1 MNHLPLSRNC
11 ARRRGSLF
19 RRSLPCVLALL
30 CAGAVAQ
37 TPAAPAPSR
46 AAVAPAKY
54 RVEMVS
60 VFGARP
66 KEEFLVV
73 VFPGGGFA
81 FKTLDSLKT
90 FVATLPHGS
99 SLEWAP
105 SCSPP
110 QATSPL
116 ATGAQVREFE
126 EYCKGR
132 GVQFVRL
139 PSG

>member
-1 MNHLPLSRNC
+1 
-11 ARRRGSLF
+11 
-19 RRSLPCVLALL
+19 VLALL
-30 CAGAVAQ
+30 CTAAAAQ
-37 TPAAPAPSR
+37 QPAAPVKAP

-60 VFGARP
+60 VFGVRP

-81 FKTLDSLKT
+81 FKALDSLKT
-90 FVATLPHGS
+90 FVATLPRGS

-105 SCSPP
+105 SCSAP
-110 QATSPL
+110 QPTSPL
-116 ATGAQVREFE
+116 ATAAQLREFE
-126 EYCKGR
+126 EYCKEKGI
-132 GVQFVRL
+132 QFVRI